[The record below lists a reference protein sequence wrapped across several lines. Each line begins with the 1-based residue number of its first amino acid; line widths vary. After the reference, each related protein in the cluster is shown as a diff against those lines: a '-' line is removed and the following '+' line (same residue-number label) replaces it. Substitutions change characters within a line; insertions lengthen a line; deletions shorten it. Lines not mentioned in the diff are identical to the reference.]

1 MNFTI
6 NLVLLL
12 QLLSIGIFAQITPKI
27 STVKVFSQGAE
38 IKRSQNIQ
46 IKQGIDTIKISGIS
60 PFINNNTIQAKIP
73 GVKILDVK
81 FTINYL
87 KETKDKDKPKLK
99 QLKSSIRQI
108 DLDILN
114 IKDQLEYLKVEYDL
128 ILVNQSIK
136 GNSTLDVDD
145 IKDFVFY
152 YKKKLPELIK
162 KITDNKHQLGKFQDV
177 RNKLVKQQKELQKVK
192 SSKTGEIEI
201 LVQSGKSIKS
211 KLNISYHV
219 YKCGWQPLYN
229 MRASNIDLPIN
240 FEYNAMVFQNTGANW
255 DGVKLTIATGNPVLN
270 GSKPNLHPWRLN
282 QQSLSY
288 FNSNLRLDN
297 YESEEKVGS
306 LNKSSDDKEPQTSH
320 YRKRKAVQTQN
331 LTFSSFQVPQ
341 LFSLNTGAGEKRVT
355 LLKRDLPAAFHYYS
369 VPKVNNDVFLIA
381 EVTQLEKMPLIPGKY
396 HIYFD
401 ETFVGKSFLNPKIME
416 DTFAI
421 SLGKDQSILVNRV
434 KQEEKCMNNS
444 TILGAVKKRGYQ
456 ITVKNNRNEEI
467 SIEIL
472 DQVPI
477 SKNNKIKV
485 DYKLGQDLKINEETG
500 MLEWNLKIPA
510 NTKQSTF
517 FEFEVKHPKKLN
529 IAL

>member
-1 MNFTI
+1 MNFKI
-6 NLVLLL
+6 NLILLL

-27 STVKVFSQGAE
+27 SAVKVFSQGAE

-60 PFINNNTIQAKIP
+60 PYINNNTIQAKIP

-87 KETKDKDKPKLK
+87 KETKDEPKLK

-108 DLDILN
+108 DLDVLN
-114 IKDQLEYLKVEYDL
+114 IKDQLEYLQIEYDL

-145 IKDFVFY
+145 VKDFVFY
-152 YKKKLPELIK
+152 YKSKLPELIK

-177 RNKLVKQQKELQKVK
+177 RNKLAKQQNELQKVK

-201 LVQSGKSIKS
+201 LVQSGKSTKS

-240 FEYNAMVFQNTGANW
+240 FEYNAMVFQNTAVNW
-255 DGVKLTIATGNPVLN
+255 DGIELTIATGNPVLN
-270 GSKPNLHPWRLN
+270 GNKPHLNPWRLN

-288 FNSNLRLDN
+288 FNANLRLDN
-297 YESEEKVGS
+297 YKSDEIVDD
-306 LNKSSDDKEPQTSH
+306 LNKDSEDKENQINR
-320 YRKRKAVQTQN
+320 YQKRKVVQTQN

-341 LFSLNTGAGEKRVT
+341 LFSLNTGSGEKRVT
-355 LLKRDLPAAFHYYS
+355 LLKRDLPATFHYYS
-369 VPKVNNDVFLIA
+369 IPKVNNDVFLVA

-421 SLGKDQSILVNRV
+421 SLGKDQSILVDRV

-456 ITVKNNRNEEI
+456 ITVKNNRNKAI
-467 SIEIL
+467 SIEVL

-485 DYKLGQDLKINEETG
+485 DYKLGKGLKINEETG
-500 MLEWNLKIPA
+500 ILEWNLEIPA